1 MSILKFAGAGTLSA
15 AAAVIVMGCGGGG
28 GGDSTSSSS
37 SNGTASSVQSS
48 ANSVSSAA
56 SGGSINAEAVASAVT
71 WLTAHGICLA
81 AGAQPSSQA
90 SAGSSSSAGDDGLDI
105 TVLSSS
111 SVSSVASSGSNS
123 SFNPFPAGAR
133 EPYVNTY
140 SIDGEIGGVL
150 DVIYTY
156 ESGITTYDLDFKQF
170 ENLING
176 KAVAMD
182 GMQMIEYD
190 FAASLPTAVSHT
202 DGAVDVAYG
211 DLDVA
216 ARHQCSYEVDGYA
229 ESNAGA
235 YDGSLHDIT
244 IDTIT
249 MTDTEDD
256 KQYTLKNMEMQ
267 AVVSLESW
275 SFESLSA
282 EFDGTEAG
290 PLAVTNE
297 SATIDMDI
305 TQFAAGGISLPT
317 NIDGSFG
324 FEAADGSKAIV
335 TVEGSSVRIYTNS
348 GSGDNVLAAE
358 LECPALVAQ

>member
-1 MSILKFAGAGTLSA
+1 MSILKFAGLGTLSA
-15 AAAVIVMGCGGGG
+15 AAAVIVMGCGGSGSG
-28 GGDSTSSSS
+28 SAAASSSS
-37 SNGTASSVQSS
+37 SVAAASNSSASSAV
-48 ANSVSSAA
+48 A
-56 SGGSINAEAVASAVT
+56 GETINAEAVASAVT
-71 WLTAHGICLA
+71 WLTTHGICLA
-81 AGAQPSSQA
+81 AGAQASSQS
-90 SAGSSSSAGDDGLDI
+90 SASSSASVDGNDGLDI

-111 SVSSVASSGSNS
+111 SLSSISSSGSNS

-133 EPYVNTY
+133 APSVNTF
-140 SIDGEIGGVL
+140 SIDGDLSGVL
-150 DVIYTY
+150 DVRYTF

-190 FAASLPTAVSHT
+190 FASSLPSAASHT
-202 DGAVDVAYG
+202 DGAIDVAYG
-211 DLDVA
+211 DLNVA
-216 ARHQCSYEVDGYA
+216 KRYQCSYEVDDYS

-235 YDGSLHDIT
+235 YDGSLHDVR

-256 KQYTLKNMEMQ
+256 KQYTLKNVEIET
-267 AVVSLESW
+267 VVTLENW
-275 SFESLSA
+275 SFASLSA

-290 PLAVTNE
+290 ALVVTNE
-297 SATIDMDI
+297 SQTIEMDI

-335 TVEGSSVRIYTNS
+335 SVAGSSVRIFTR
-348 GSGDNVLAAE
+348 GAGGDNVLAAE
-358 LECPALVAQ
+358 LECPALIAQ